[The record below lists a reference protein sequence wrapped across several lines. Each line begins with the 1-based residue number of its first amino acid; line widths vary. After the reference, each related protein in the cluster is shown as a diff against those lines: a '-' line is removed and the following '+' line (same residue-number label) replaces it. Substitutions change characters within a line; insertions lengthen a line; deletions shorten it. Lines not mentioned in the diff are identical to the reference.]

1 MLIGISCVRAQ
12 NSAEYAYILAFS
24 HVFIYAYHCMYRHS
38 AYHPPYW
45 DIPVAQARY
54 SIEAFVCID
63 LTKNGLTVLQVG
75 PSTA

>member
-1 MLIGISCVRAQ
+1 MQ
-12 NSAEYAYILAFS
+12 NCAEYAEIHAF
-24 HVFIYAYHCMYRHS
+24 
-38 AYHPPYW
+38 W

-75 PSTA
+75 PSTT